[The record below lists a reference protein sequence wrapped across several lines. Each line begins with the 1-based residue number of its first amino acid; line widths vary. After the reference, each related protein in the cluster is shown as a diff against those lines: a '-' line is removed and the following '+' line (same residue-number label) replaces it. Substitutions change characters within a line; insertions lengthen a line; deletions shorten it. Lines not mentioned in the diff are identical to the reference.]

1 MYTFEAFP
9 RLSGVLS
16 AIFKLFCTVYKETRS
31 LSVFNN
37 IIIHIRI
44 KGAHFTVNTHLR
56 LTTANHVLTSNT
68 GTNTTT
74 KLNTVR
80 YGTLQLHT
88 YKVQVV
94 AHGTVYRIPLDTPY
108 YSVHYYY
115 LLLLLYTIR
124 RLVSTMIIL
133 VHTAAIPALNL
144 VQWYWHKCPTI
155 LHQQYHNT
163 LPTCDTH
170 TATDYY

>member
-16 AIFKLFCTVYKETRS
+16 AIFKLFCTVYKKTRS
-31 LSVFNN
+31 PSVFSN

-44 KGAHFTVNTHLR
+44 KDAHCTVNTHLR

-74 KLNTVR
+74 KLSTVW

-115 LLLLLYTIR
+115 YYSILY
-124 RLVSTMIIL
+124 
-133 VHTAAIPALNL
+133 AD
-144 VQWYWHKCPTI
+144 W
-155 LHQQYHNT
+155 
-163 LPTCDTH
+163 
-170 TATDYY
+170 